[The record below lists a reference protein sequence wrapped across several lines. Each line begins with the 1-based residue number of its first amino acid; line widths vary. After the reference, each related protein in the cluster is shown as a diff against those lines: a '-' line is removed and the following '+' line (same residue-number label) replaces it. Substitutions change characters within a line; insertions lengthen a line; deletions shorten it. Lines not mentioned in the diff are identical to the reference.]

1 MPELKSPPEKKKR
14 QSRGPTKR
22 KPGWKVPGHEELEE
36 IANKFTKPKDVNG
49 NLTYTDELA
58 DEICKAISTHPY
70 GLERICRKFPHF
82 PDKCTIWEW
91 RLKYS
96 DFADKYHKA
105 KLLQADLHVEECVDI
120 SDNVE
125 NDKKINHN
133 GDEVTNNEA
142 VNRSRLK
149 VDTRKWIAAKLL
161 PKQYGDKQL
170 VEDLQA
176 ENANLRKEMMEYRKI
191 LDEKNKKDY

>member
-1 MPELKSPPEKKKR
+1 MQEPVNPPKKKR
-14 QSRGPTKR
+14 QSNGPTKR
-22 KPGWKVPGHEELEE
+22 KPGWKVPSLEDLE
-36 IANKFTKPKDVNG
+36 KISDKFTKPKDVNG

-58 DEICKAISTHPY
+58 DEICHAIATHPY
-70 GLERICRKFPHF
+70 GLERICKKFPHF
-82 PDKCTIWEW
+82 PDKCTIWAW

-96 DFADKYHKA
+96 DFSDKYYKA

-120 SDNVE
+120 SDDTSI
-125 NDKKINHN
+125 DKKMNHN

-149 VDTRKWIAAKLL
+149 VDTRKWIASKLL

-176 ENANLRKEMMEYRKI
+176 ENERLRRDMIEYRRTQ
-191 LDEKNKKDY
+191 DEKNKKDY